1 MYRTLH
7 RLGVVLFVSI
17 ASLSLFAA
25 DDLRTWSDSTGK
37 YTLEAKFIGIE
48 GGKVVLEKADGS
60 RIQIELSKLKPED
73 RIEAVKLNGKKM
85 TENPFKSEGEN
96 PFKNSTG
103 SSNKKNNKTTESD
116 PNAPASATIDW
127 ASAKQLSVFGSEW
140 KAPSIDPV
148 DLKLNWQPRPVV
160 IPSSDFWDK
169 PTGIVASSTA
179 KRAVVVSAMDK
190 PGNKEGATSTVHIC
204 DLEKGA
210 IVKSFP
216 VAGKFTP
223 LAISTDGTQVLA
235 RQDVFGFNNSNM
247 LELWKING
255 SEFTRLQ
262 RWDATQD
269 KNGQGKDAAGAV
281 FLNDSRTL
289 LTWLSGGLLVW
300 WNTDGLKP
308 VQTLQLQSNSNP
320 TLSPDQKLLIA
331 KSNNDLVVLDVV
343 TGDTISV
350 KSLAQGNHSRFAI
363 SPDGKQLA
371 AMNMNKVEVYDLA
384 TLTLATTISANGFG
398 NESPLF
404 WTSPTA
410 LLGGH
415 PLCYLAPEM
424 NVNVWAYDGAEKVA
438 VLGDHALMLAPGQGN
453 KGVTLV
459 PAKLPHSSALQMIEQ
474 AKNDPNFF
482 ILKPGVT
489 VRIDASSIS
498 DTAIQQEAID
508 GLTKKLQEMGFSVG
522 SGSLTLVAGMEK
534 SKDHEVSYRSFGAGF
549 GREKTHTV
557 PGWTYHLK
565 LVSDGR
571 TYWSNTGGNHP
582 PHMLNLKRDETI
594 ESHLK
599 QYGVPNA
606 NFFKFV
612 ELPKYVARAQSDQNV
627 GSMSLKRSQITPN
640 GIR

>member
-1 MYRTLH
+1 MHRYLH
-7 RLGVVLFVSI
+7 RLGLVLFVSI
-17 ASLSLFAA
+17 VSLSLFAA

-48 GGKVVLEKADGS
+48 AGKVVLEKADGS

-85 TENPFKSEGEN
+85 SENPFKNEGEN

-103 SSNKKNNKTTESD
+103 SPAKKNNKTTEPD
-116 PNAPASATIDW
+116 PSAPTATNIDW
-127 ASAKQLSVFGSEW
+127 AGAKQLSVFGSEW
-140 KAPSIDPV
+140 KTPSIEPV
-148 DLKLNWQPRPVV
+148 DLKLNWQPRPVT

-169 PTGIVASSTA
+169 PTGIVASSAA
-179 KRAVVVSAMDK
+179 KRVVVVSAMDK
-190 PGNKEGATSTVHIC
+190 PGNKDGATSTVHIC
-204 DLEKGA
+204 DLEKGT
-210 IVKSFP
+210 ILKSIS
-216 VAGKFTP
+216 VSGKFTP
-223 LAISTDGTQVLA
+223 LALSADGTQVLA
-235 RQDVFGFNNSNM
+235 RQDVFGFNNSSM
-247 LELWKING
+247 LELWKLNG

-262 RWDATQD
+262 RWDAAQD
-269 KNGQGKDAAGAV
+269 KNGQGKDVAGAT
-281 FLNDSRTL
+281 FLNDGKTL
-289 LTWLSGGLLVW
+289 LTWLSGGQLVW

-308 VQTLQLQSNSNP
+308 IQTLQLQGNSSP
-320 TLSPDQKLLIA
+320 TLSPDQKFLIG
-331 KSNNDLVVLDVV
+331 KSNNDLVILDA
-343 TGDTISV
+343 TSGDTLSV
-350 KSLAQGNHSRFAI
+350 KPLAPGNHSRFAI

-371 AMNMNKVEVYDLA
+371 AMNMNKVEVYDMA
-384 TLTLATTISANGFG
+384 SANVTTTITASGFG

-404 WTSPTA
+404 WSSPTA

-424 NVNVWAYDGAEKVA
+424 NVNAWAYDGADKVA
-438 VLGDHALMLAPGQGN
+438 VLGDHVLMVAAGQGN

-459 PAKLPHSSALQMIEQ
+459 PAKLPDNAALQLIDQ
-474 AKNDPNFF
+474 AKNDPHFF
-482 ILKPGVT
+482 ILKPGAT
-489 VRIDASSIS
+489 VRIDASAIS
-498 DTAIQQEAID
+498 DTTIQQEAID
-508 GLTKKLQEMGFSVG
+508 ALTKKALEMGFTVG
-522 SGSLTLVAGMEK
+522 SGNLALVASMEK

-565 LVSDGR
+565 LVADGR

-594 ESHLK
+594 ENHLK

-612 ELPKYVARAQSDQNV
+612 ELPKYVARAQSDQNM